1 MGRENSIDGEVNA
14 LFDMVKQRYGDRL
27 TPEQLNE
34 VRKGVAATVEAAEAL
49 RSVKLGNGNE
59 PFSVF
64 VPYRK
69 EG

>member
-1 MGRENSIDGEVNA
+1 MSSESTDKEVDERFSI
-14 LFDMVKQRYGDRL
+14 VKRLYGDRL
-27 TPEQLNE
+27 TTEQLDE
-34 VRKGVAATVEAAEAL
+34 VRKGVVGIVEAAEAL
-49 RSVKLGNGNE
+49 RAVKLENGDE

>member
-1 MGRENSIDGEVNA
+1 MSSESTDKEVDERFNI
-14 LFDMVKQRYGDRL
+14 VKRLYGDRL
-27 TPEQLNE
+27 TTEQLDE
-34 VRKGVAATVEAAEAL
+34 VRKGVVGIVEAAEAL
-49 RSVKLGNGNE
+49 RALKLENGDE

>member
-1 MGRENSIDGEVNA
+1 MSSESTDKEVDERFSI
-14 LFDMVKQRYGDRL
+14 VKRLYGDRL
-27 TPEQLNE
+27 TTEQLDE
-34 VRKGVAATVEAAEAL
+34 VRKGVVGIVEAAEAM
-49 RSVKLGNGNE
+49 RAVKLENGDE